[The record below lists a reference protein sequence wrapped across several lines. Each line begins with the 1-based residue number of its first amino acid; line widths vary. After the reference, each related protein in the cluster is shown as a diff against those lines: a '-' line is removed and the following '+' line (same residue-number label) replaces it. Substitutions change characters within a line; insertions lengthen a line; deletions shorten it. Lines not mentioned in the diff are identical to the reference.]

1 MPRRSL
7 RTFALLVTVACVLAP
22 PVAQADVRPATVT
35 RIVDGDTIVTSA
47 GRVRLVQI
55 DTPEVH
61 GASECYGRESSAA
74 LRRMLPPGT
83 HVRLQTDPA
92 LDRRDRYGRLLA
104 YVWRGG
110 SLVNLQ
116 LVREGAAAPY
126 FFSGVQGAYARAIL
140 RGAVAARKA
149 GKGLWGHCR
158 NGSVALH
165 TNIAVATGPVAGVA
179 AAGVARL
186 AGSGCDANYTGG
198 CVPDVPYDLDCGTSR
213 SRSPSSAT
221 TRTVSTGTG
230 TGAAA
235 SRTAERAADVLTD
248 ASHPAAS
255 RRDAGTQT
263 LVLRYAA
270 RDRRG
275 VNDGHASRAR
285 QDQLGR
291 RLTSST
297 RGRRKMRSM
306 TSSGSGRRARRSSPQ
321 QYSET
326 TALLPRRELDDAM
339 DVLGRYG
346 SGSSFPCH
354 QTYMPSAWMPSGAD
368 ASLDGCQAPCRFAGG
383 MPGTSGLPVPGIH

>member
-7 RTFALLVTVACVLAP
+7 HTLALLVTVACVLAP
-22 PVAQADVRPATVT
+22 PVAQADMRPATVT

-140 RGAVAARKA
+140 SGAVAARKA

-165 TNIAVATGPVAGVA
+165 TNIAIATRSGCRCLQQPAWRASPAAAATPTTRVA
-179 AAGVARL
+179 ACPTCRTTSTASDITFAVTVVGYDPHGFDGNGDGR
-186 AGSGCDANYTGG
+186 GCESNG
-198 CVPDVPYDLDCGTSR
+198 
-213 SRSPSSAT
+213 
-221 TRTVSTGTG
+221 
-230 TGAAA
+230 
-235 SRTAERAADVLTD
+235 
-248 ASHPAAS
+248 
-255 RRDAGTQT
+255 
-263 LVLRYAA
+263 
-270 RDRRG
+270 
-275 VNDGHASRAR
+275 
-285 QDQLGR
+285 
-291 RLTSST
+291 
-297 RGRRKMRSM
+297 
-306 TSSGSGRRARRSSPQ
+306 
-321 QYSET
+321 
-326 TALLPRRELDDAM
+326 
-339 DVLGRYG
+339 
-346 SGSSFPCH
+346 
-354 QTYMPSAWMPSGAD
+354 
-368 ASLDGCQAPCRFAGG
+368 
-383 MPGTSGLPVPGIH
+383 